1 MANDFSGDANVQ
13 GLWTFDDAWNGSD
26 VQDTSG
32 KGNHLANNGCTRNTS
47 EIKEGIASCEAVS
60 GSDRILR
67 VDSSLSSDFPGKNG
81 QGNTSWSFVGWVYW
95 DTSFLGSGDTFSLAS
110 KYVTNKRQY
119 LLQIFNDAG
128 THKVQLSIGYNNGV
142 SFEAVIEYTGLTFAA
157 DQWYHCAFTYDGPT
171 KAGHIRIWDESG
183 TTVHDDTATG
193 AQTISDAE
201 DQAFIICN
209 NGFLSSDKGI
219 IDEAVI
225 WNRILTSG
233 EIDQIRAGTYG
244 AGGVGTL
251 VNGGLVNDGLVGGRL
266 AG

>member
-1 MANDFSGDANVQ
+1 M
-13 GLWTFDDAWNGSD
+13 
-26 VQDTSG
+26 QDTSG
-32 KGNHLANNGCTRNTS
+32 NGNHLANNGCTRNTS

-119 LLQIFNDAG
+119 LLQISNDAG

-209 NGFLSSDKGI
+209 NGFLSSDKADSAHYKIGLAKNELAAFCVSSGFSVRSNKTLCFSGQNPLLTASARAASI
-219 IDEAVI
+219 ISMRKSL
-225 WNRILTSG
+225 NLLNL
-233 EIDQIRAGTYG
+233 QFY
-244 AGGVGTL
+244 
-251 VNGGLVNDGLVGGRL
+251 
-266 AG
+266 